1 MLILRGFFNRFLI
14 LVHLNPLRGYFFITL
29 GDYIMRIG
37 YIRISNEE
45 PTEECQREALKQ
57 FMIERWY
64 VDEAS
69 VQDMNR
75 PVLQEMLRFVRD
87 EDVLY
92 VYDLSRFALSTFDL
106 VNVTNVLKRKEVN
119 LVSYKESLDTT
130 SPDCNALSMVKVI
143 AEFERYAFLESPE
156 KIIKLVNIRESKRNN
171 KLK

>member
-1 MLILRGFFNRFLI
+1 
-14 LVHLNPLRGYFFITL
+14 
-29 GDYIMRIG
+29 
-37 YIRISNEE
+37 
-45 PTEECQREALKQ
+45 
-57 FMIERWY
+57 MIEKWY

-130 SPDCNALSMVKVI
+130 SPDCNALSMVKMI

>member
-1 MLILRGFFNRFLI
+1 
-14 LVHLNPLRGYFFITL
+14 
-29 GDYIMRIG
+29 MRIG

-57 FMIERWY
+57 FMIEKWY